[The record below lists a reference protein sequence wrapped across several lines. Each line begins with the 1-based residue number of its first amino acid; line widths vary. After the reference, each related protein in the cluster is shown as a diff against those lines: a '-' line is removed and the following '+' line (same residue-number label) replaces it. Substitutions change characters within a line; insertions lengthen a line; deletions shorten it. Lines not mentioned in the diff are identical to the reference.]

1 MTQTSPVATSCS
13 SSLRFAAPL
22 LSISFFMVATGT
34 SVRPR
39 KSERGEK
46 RRVALIRRKLVA
58 CCPPLTVWRELV
70 FLKHSDA
77 QDVLVDV
84 FDEELAAEVPLWVQG
99 VADGAGGVALSSHRQ
114 LAVRVAFTWK
124 RRVLIEMTAGGRA
137 RGSPRRS
144 YRWVCRL

>member
-1 MTQTSPVATSCS
+1 M
-13 SSLRFAAPL
+13 
-22 LSISFFMVATGT
+22 
-34 SVRPR
+34 
-39 KSERGEK
+39 
-46 RRVALIRRKLVA
+46 A

-77 QDVLVDV
+77 QNVLVDV
-84 FDEELAAEVPLWVQG
+84 FDEELAVELPLWVQG

-124 RRVLIEMTAGGRA
+124 RRRLIDVTADGRTC
-137 RGSPRRS
+137 GSPQRS